1 MKKRIIIIA
10 CIAVAAIAAGLYGW
24 HEYFRPNVDVAAVK
38 PAYHISTNNLLNEF
52 SKDDSDATKKYLGK
66 IIAVDGKVKK
76 VEKDEKGYYTI
87 VLGTD
92 DNSSSVRCAADTLH
106 MQSIASLKEGSAVSV
121 KGIFTGYN
129 KDETGLLGS
138 DIEVSRSVINN

>member
-1 MKKRIIIIA
+1 MKRRTIIIT
-10 CIAVAAIAAGLYGW
+10 CIAVAVIAGGLYGW
-24 HEYFRPNVDVAAVK
+24 HEYFRPNVDVASVK
-38 PAYHISTNNLLNEF
+38 PAYHISTNSLLNEF

-76 VEKDEKGYYTI
+76 VEKDERGYYTI

-92 DNSSSVRCAADTLH
+92 GNTSSVRCAADTLH

-138 DIEVSRSVINN
+138 DIQVSRSVINN